1 VYSIDTVSKVEK
13 ACSSFPINK
22 GERLMEPIDGL
33 YQEEK
38 TEGISWYLLWA
49 IWLMWLPF
57 LIQPASD
64 FLQMPL
70 SLQKGAV
77 GVGFALFVSTYLWAT
92 WHEAYRL
99 THTLP
104 MDVSSQKKWWWV
116 PIALLAGLS
125 IVLLFLQGSWG
136 LGGFI
141 FTSAS
146 VAGRLTPRQAAMVF
160 GGLMLLVLL
169 LGVLTATPWP
179 MLLLM
184 IFLVP
189 AVGATVSAFSRTIW
203 TNRELRLARRQIA
216 HLAISEE
223 RLRFAR
229 DLHDLLGHTL
239 SLITLKS
246 ELAGQLIPE
255 DPEQAQRE
263 VWDIETAA
271 RTALREVREA
281 VVGYRQSTLVSEL
294 QRAHELLTAAG
305 IQDIVQNDTGVL
317 PVPIEALLTWVVR
330 EGVTNVM
337 RHSRAKHCIISLA
350 QPPGEISLTIIDD
363 GQGCTSGE
371 RLKDSPGN
379 GLRGIIERVA
389 ALHGH
394 YEAEP
399 AAECGFR
406 LAVSL
411 PLQQESAK
419 RHVMMPP
426 EQGRGD
432 MS

>member
-1 VYSIDTVSKVEK
+1 
-13 ACSSFPINK
+13 
-22 GERLMEPIDGL
+22 MEPIDGL

-38 TEGISWYLLWA
+38 SEGISWYLLWA

-57 LIQPASD
+57 LFQPASD
-64 FLQMPL
+64 LLQMSP
-70 SLQKGAV
+70 SLRKVAV
-77 GVGFALFVSTYLWAT
+77 GVGMVLFIGTYLWTT

-104 MDVSSQKKWWWV
+104 TDATSQKREWV
-116 PIALLAGLS
+116 PLAILVGLS
-125 IVLLFLQGSWG
+125 IMLLFLQGSWG

-146 VAGRLTPRQAAMVF
+146 VAGRLAPRQAAMVF

-169 LGVLTATPWP
+169 LGVISATPWP

-189 AVGATVSAFSRTIW
+189 AVGSTVAAFSRTIW

-239 SLITLKS
+239 SLITIKS

-255 DPEQAQRE
+255 DPEQAQQE
-263 VWDIETAA
+263 VRDIETAA

-281 VVGYRQSTLVSEL
+281 VVGYRQSTLASEL
-294 QRAHELLTAAG
+294 QRAHELLTAVG
-305 IQDIVQNDTGVL
+305 IQDILQNDTGVL
-317 PVPIEALLTWVVR
+317 PVPIETLLTWVVR

-350 QPPGEISLTIIDD
+350 QQPGEISLTITDD
-363 GQGCTSGE
+363 GLGSASGE
-371 RLKDSPGN
+371 SEASRHKHSPGN
-379 GLRGIIERVA
+379 GLQGIMERVA
-389 ALHGH
+389 LLNGR
-394 YEAEP
+394 YEAGP
-399 AAECGFR
+399 AEECGFR
-406 LAVSL
+406 LAVRL
-411 PLQQESAK
+411 PLQQESTKRPAK
-419 RHVMMPP
+419 QV
-426 EQGRGD
+426 RGD
-432 MS
+432 IA

>member
-1 VYSIDTVSKVEK
+1 
-13 ACSSFPINK
+13 
-22 GERLMEPIDGL
+22 MEPIDGL
-33 YQEEK
+33 QQDK
-38 TEGISWYLLWA
+38 KAEGVSWYLLWA

-64 FLQMPL
+64 FLQMPP
-70 SLQKGAV
+70 SLRKDVAI
-77 GVGFALFVSTYLWAT
+77 VGFALFLGTYLWAT

-104 MDVSSQKKWWWV
+104 MDGSSQKRWWWV
-116 PIALLAGLS
+116 PIALLIGLS
-125 IVLLFLQGSWG
+125 VVLPFLQGYWG

-146 VAGRLTPRQAAMVF
+146 VAGRLTPRQAVVVF

-169 LGVLTATPWP
+169 LGTLIATPWSG
-179 MLLLM
+179 MLLTL
-184 IFLVP
+184 FLVP
-189 AVGATVSAFSRTIW
+189 AVGATVASFSRTIW
-203 TNRELRLARRQIA
+203 TNRELRLARQQIA
-216 HLAISEE
+216 HMAVSEE

-263 VWDIETAA
+263 IREIETAA

-305 IQDIVQNDTGVL
+305 IQDTVQNTTGML
-317 PVPIEALLTWVVR
+317 PVPIETLLTWVVR

-337 RHSRAKHCIISLA
+337 RHSHAKHCIISLA
-350 QPPGEISLTIIDD
+350 QRSGEIFLTIIDD
-363 GQGCTSGE
+363 GQGSKFEESKPSLHRG
-371 RLKDSPGN
+371 SPGN
-379 GLRGIIERVA
+379 GLQGIIERVA
-389 ALHGH
+389 ALNGRC
-394 YEAEP
+394 EAGP
-399 AAECGFR
+399 AEDGGFR
-406 LAVSL
+406 LVVSL

-419 RHVMMPP
+419 RPVMTLP
-426 EQGRGD
+426 EQVRGD

>member
-1 VYSIDTVSKVEK
+1 MDPLNS
-13 ACSSFPINK
+13 
-22 GERLMEPIDGL
+22 L

-38 TEGISWYLLWA
+38 IEGVSWYLLWA

-64 FLQMPL
+64 FLQMPP
-70 SLQKGAV
+70 SLRKGV
-77 GVGFALFVSTYLWAT
+77 VMVGFALFVGAYLWAT

-99 THTLP
+99 THAPPTGI
-104 MDVSSQKKWWWV
+104 SSQKRWWWV
-116 PIALLAGLS
+116 PIALLVGLS
-125 IVLLFLQGSWG
+125 VVLPFLQGTWG

-146 VAGRLTPRQAAMVF
+146 VAGRLPTRQTAMVF

-169 LGVLTATPWP
+169 LGVLIATPWP
-179 MLLLM
+179 TLLLM
-184 IFLVP
+184 LFLIP
-189 AVGATVSAFSRTIW
+189 AVGSTVAAFSRTIW

-263 VWDIETAA
+263 VRDIETAA

-281 VVGYRQSTLVSEL
+281 VVGYRQSSTLTSEL

-305 IQDIVQNDTGVL
+305 IQGTVQNDTGLL
-317 PVPIEALLTWVVR
+317 PVPIETLLTWVVR
-330 EGVTNVM
+330 EGITNVM

-350 QPPGEISLTIIDD
+350 ERSGEIFLTITDD
-363 GQGCTSGE
+363 GLGSKSGE
-371 RLKDSPGN
+371 SEPSMHKDSRGN

-389 ALHGH
+389 TLNGR
-394 YEAEP
+394 YEAGP
-399 AAECGFR
+399 AEEHGFK

-419 RHVMMPP
+419 RPVMVPP
-426 EQGRGD
+426 EQVRGD